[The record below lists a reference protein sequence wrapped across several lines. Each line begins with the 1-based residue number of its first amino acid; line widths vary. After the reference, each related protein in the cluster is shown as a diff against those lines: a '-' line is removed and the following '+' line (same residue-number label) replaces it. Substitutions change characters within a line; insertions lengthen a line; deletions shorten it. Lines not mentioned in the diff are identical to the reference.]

1 MNRPTRFPPFLH
13 WLPFRAIKYAW
24 QIRRYNA
31 PAALVIFFA
40 AVGYA
45 PSVELGIVVGAGIAL
60 VLYLL
65 PP

>member
-1 MNRPTRFPPFLH
+1 MNRPTRFPLFLH
-13 WLPFRAIKYAW
+13 WLPFRAIRHAW
-24 QIRRYNA
+24 QIRRHNA
-31 PAALVIFFA
+31 PAALVTFFA